1 MEFAIVKLKVNVL
14 KIKDRLKSFGC
25 IPFLHSLIANFFLA
39 PLRPACPVAGKPAC
53 PVAGRPACCEAGR
66 DGVI

>member
-1 MEFAIVKLKVNVL
+1 MT
-14 KIKDRLKSFGC
+14 IKFKTNEC

-39 PLRPACPVAGKPAC
+39 PLRPACCEAGKPAC
-53 PVAGRPACCEAGR
+53 PKAGR